1 MKYIEGIS
9 SDSGHLAHD
18 QIEWLLS
25 TFHSD
30 STNKPDLASVRK
42 EELKDSPV
50 SGCRWFINA
59 KKMTTAAG
67 RSKDK
72 RYGIYKNSFSKQR
85 TVFDECG
92 KLPEKSKQLVKK
104 KEEGIVK

>member
-1 MKYIEGIS
+1 MKMKYIEGIS

-30 STNKPDLASVRK
+30 STNKPDLASVRE

-50 SGCRWFINA
+50 SNCRWFINGCKNVTA
-59 KKMTTAAG
+59 KSRKKD
-67 RSKDK
+67 RS
-72 RYGIYKNSFSKQR
+72 YGIYKSSFSKQR
-85 TVFDECG
+85 TIFDERG

-104 KEEGIVK
+104 K